1 MQKGYC
7 SASGM
12 SNYQDLCDQ
21 VLRIEKPIRY
31 VGVADHLGSL
41 IATAYRPGLVPLSSR
56 EETEKYT
63 IKAIQRTAAIHGGP
77 KVGRLQYVIGKYENL
92 VRATVPITSDRQ
104 DKFYLMLSLD
114 LSSNPVSIIEKEVV
128 PEIEK
133 NRKWL

>member
-1 MQKGYC
+1 
-7 SASGM
+7 M
-12 SNYQDLCDQ
+12 SNYQDLCNQ
-21 VLRIEKPIRY
+21 VLRIDRSIRY

-63 IKAIQRTAAIHGGP
+63 MQAIQRTGAIHGGP
-77 KVGRLQYVIGKYENL
+77 KVGKLQYVIGKYENL

-104 DKFYLMLSLD
+104 DKFYLMLSFD
-114 LSSNPVSIIEKEVV
+114 LGSNPVSIIEKEVI

>member
-1 MQKGYC
+1 
-7 SASGM
+7 M
-12 SNYQDLCDQ
+12 SNYQDLCNQ
-21 VLRIEKPIRY
+21 VLRIDRSIRY

-63 IKAIQRTAAIHGGP
+63 IQAIQRTGAIHGGL

-92 VRATVPITSDRQ
+92 VRATIPVTSDRQ
-104 DKFYLMLSLD
+104 DKFYLMLSFD
-114 LSSNPVSIIEKEVV
+114 LGSNAVSIIEKEVI
-128 PEIEK
+128 PEIEM

>member
-1 MQKGYC
+1 
-7 SASGM
+7 M
-12 SNYQDLCDQ
+12 SNYQDLCNQ
-21 VLRIEKPIRY
+21 VLRIDRSIRY
-31 VGVADHLGSL
+31 VGVADHLGTL

-63 IKAIQRTAAIHGGP
+63 VQAIQRTGAIHGGP

-92 VRATVPITSDRQ
+92 VRATIPVTSDRQ
-104 DKFYLMLSLD
+104 DKFYLMLSFD
-114 LSSNPVSIIEKEVV
+114 LGSNAVSIIEKQVI